1 MFWISLHFQPYI
13 LVRTIGTFQIHE
25 IFHQITLESTS
36 DLLGL
41 ELYIFVISA
50 LMKFFRLHFTQL
62 SLIIE
67 TKIKCK
73 YLKSPWDFLDKR
85 EVSPVWLW
93 QTWPK
98 RLNPKANLQFYWLIK
113 AFYVFAKNR
122 KYVNYCMKSKDM
134 LRFFIQI
141 YMHCKSFFYFL
152 WNVLIITLRSMSTCK
167 NEIVDQTFNL
177 LRYVLIKTI

>member
-25 IFHQITLESTS
+25 IFHQITLWSTS

-41 ELYIFVISA
+41 QLYIFVISA

-62 SLIIE
+62 SLIIK

-73 YLKSPWDFLDKR
+73 YLKSPWGFLDKR

-98 RLNPKANLQFYWLIK
+98 MLNPRANLQFYWLIK
-113 AFYVFAKNR
+113 AFLFLLKT
-122 KYVNYCMKSKDM
+122 VNMS
-134 LRFFIQI
+134 
-141 YMHCKSFFYFL
+141 
-152 WNVLIITLRSMSTCK
+152 IIVWKVKIC
-167 NEIVDQTFNL
+167 
-177 LRYVLIKTI
+177 

>member
-41 ELYIFVISA
+41 QLYIFVISA

-73 YLKSPWDFLDKR
+73 YLKSPWGFLDKR

-98 RLNPKANLQFYWLIK
+98 MLNPKANLHFYWLIK
-113 AFYVFAKNR
+113 AFLFLLNR

-141 YMHCKSFFYFL
+141 NMHCKSFFYFL

-167 NEIVDQTFNL
+167 NEIVDQKFNL

>member
-25 IFHQITLESTS
+25 IFHQITLWSTS

-41 ELYIFVISA
+41 QLYIFVISA

-73 YLKSPWDFLDKR
+73 YLKRPWGFLDKR

-98 RLNPKANLQFYWLIK
+98 MLNPKANLQFYWLIK
-113 AFYVFAKNR
+113 AFLFLLKT
-122 KYVNYCMKSKDM
+122 VNMSIIVWKVKICYASSYKFTCIASH
-134 LRFFIQI
+134 FSI
-141 YMHCKSFFYFL
+141 FYE
-152 WNVLIITLRSMSTCK
+152 MC
-167 NEIVDQTFNL
+167 
-177 LRYVLIKTI
+177 

>member
-41 ELYIFVISA
+41 QLYIFVISA

-73 YLKSPWDFLDKR
+73 YLKSPWGFLDKR

-98 RLNPKANLQFYWLIK
+98 ILNPKANLQFYWLIK
-113 AFYVFAKNR
+113 AFLFLLKTVNMSIILWKVKICYPLHTNLHALQVIFLFSMKCVNNYVEIF
-122 KYVNYCMKSKDM
+122 VNMQKWNCWSK
-134 LRFFIQI
+134 I
-141 YMHCKSFFYFL
+141 
-152 WNVLIITLRSMSTCK
+152 
-167 NEIVDQTFNL
+167 
-177 LRYVLIKTI
+177 